1 MAPKFTLP
9 IEPNKWHL
17 SPSDLTVLTS
27 MDNPVAK
34 VMPKDNTAPE
44 AVACLVWGYEL
55 YMLAVQLHEFFAHDE
70 NVPADIADFVERAGN
85 LEEGFDAVKEIVRLL
100 TDQRAKLESNRHQ

>member
-17 SPSDLTVLTS
+17 SPSELTVLTS

-34 VMPKDNTAPE
+34 VVAKETAPE

-55 YMLAVQLHEFFAHDE
+55 YMFAV
-70 NVPADIADFVERAGN
+70 
-85 LEEGFDAVKEIVRLL
+85 
-100 TDQRAKLESNRHQ
+100 